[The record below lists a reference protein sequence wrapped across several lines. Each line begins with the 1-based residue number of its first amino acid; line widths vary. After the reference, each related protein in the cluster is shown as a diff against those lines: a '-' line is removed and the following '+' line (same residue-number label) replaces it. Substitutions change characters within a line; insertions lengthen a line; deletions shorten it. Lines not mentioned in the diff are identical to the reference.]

1 MKGTVKAALMHGFL
15 ASRFPAVRNATDR
28 WRGRS
33 RLTVLA
39 YHQVKEPADDC
50 STVSPAAF
58 TEQMRHLKRHYDVVS
73 LSDGVAAVTAGGP
86 ARRLVA
92 ITFDDGYRDN
102 ATIAAP
108 ILRSLGLPACFFVS
122 TDMIGSAVPFPHDV
136 AQRRPP
142 QEHMSWDD
150 VRQLAANGFEIGSHT
165 CSHADMGT
173 VTLVQSRDELRGS
186 RERLEHEL
194 GRPVSLFAF
203 PYGHRTNVRPDTLAE
218 AAREYDVCCLAEG
231 GHNLAP
237 ADARTIRR
245 IVVSTGVTFLAFQAI
260 LEGFPMLRLN
270 NPYRADW
277 AVDGGQ
283 APAVEQHPGHS
294 AGAEVAR

>member
-1 MKGTVKAALMHGFL
+1 MKGPVKAALMHGFL
-15 ASRFPAVRNATDR
+15 ASRFPAVRNAIDR
-28 WRGRS
+28 RRGRS
-33 RLTVLA
+33 RLTVLT

-58 TEQMRHLKRHYDVVS
+58 SEQMRHLKTHYDVVS
-73 LSDGVAAVTAGGP
+73 LSDGVAAVTAGGA

-150 VRQLAANGFEIGSHT
+150 VRQLAATGFEIGSHT

-173 VTLVQSRDELRGS
+173 VTLAQSRDELRGS

-194 GRPVSLFAF
+194 GRRVSLFAF
-203 PYGHRTNVRPDTLAE
+203 PYGHRTNVRPDTLAA

-231 GHNLAP
+231 GHNLSP

-277 AVDGGQ
+277 AVDAALTPG
-283 APAVEQHPGHS
+283 VEQH
-294 AGAEVAR
+294 

>member
-1 MKGTVKAALMHGFL
+1 MKSTLKAALMHGFL
-15 ASRFPAVRNATDR
+15 ASRFPAVRNAIDR
-28 WRGRS
+28 GRGRS

-58 TEQMRHLKRHYDVVS
+58 SEQMRHLKTHYDVVS

-150 VRQLAANGFEIGSHT
+150 VRQLAATGFEIGSHT

-173 VTLVQSRDELRGS
+173 VTRGQSRDELRRS

-203 PYGHRTNVRPDTLAE
+203 PYGHHTNVRPDTLAE

-277 AVDGGQ
+277 AVDAGLTPG
-283 APAVEQHPGHS
+283 VEQH
-294 AGAEVAR
+294 

>member
-1 MKGTVKAALMHGFL
+1 MKRTVKAALMHGFL
-15 ASRFPAVRNATDR
+15 ASRFPAVRNAVDR
-28 WRGRS
+28 RRQRS
-33 RLTVLA
+33 RLTVLT
-39 YHQVKEPADDC
+39 YHQVKDPADDC

-58 TEQMRHLKRHYDVVS
+58 SEQMRHLKAHYDVVS
-73 LSDGVAAVTAGGP
+73 LSEGVAAVTARGS

-102 ATIAAP
+102 ATVAAP

-150 VRQLAANGFEIGSHT
+150 VRELAANGFEIGSHT
-165 CSHADMGT
+165 CSHADMGA
-173 VTLVQSRDELRGS
+173 VALAEGRNELRGS
-186 RERLEHEL
+186 RERIEHEL

-203 PYGHRTNVRPDTLAE
+203 PYGHRTNVRPDTHAA

-231 GHNLAP
+231 GHNVAP
-237 ADARTIRR
+237 VDVRAIRR

-260 LEGFPMLRLN
+260 LEGFPMLRLD
-270 NPYRADW
+270 NPL
-277 AVDGGQ
+277 VDAGVAHGVEQ
-283 APAVEQHPGHS
+283 DCGRLAVEQ
-294 AGAEVAR
+294 RRR

>member
-218 AAREYDVCCLAEG
+218 AAREYGVCCLAEG

-277 AVDGGQ
+277 AVDGGL
-283 APAVEQHPGHS
+283 APAVEQHSGHS